1 MRETDRN
8 ERLIGAFWVLL
19 SAAGFGTGPIFAR
32 IAYADGVDTPT
43 LMFLRFSIAGAVMAL
58 LLWRLG
64 DPWPRQGDLPVLL
77 LMGTCGYV
85 GQSLCYFSALH
96 YASAGLTALLLY
108 LYPAIVCVIVAV
120 TTRRALERPRLW
132 ALVAAL
138 IGTALTV
145 SDSLQG
151 SLLGIALGIGA
162 ALIYSIYIV
171 VGEHLLKTVS
181 AMGMAAVA
189 SLTAAAVYGGAIVWR
204 GPAWPASGAGWGAA
218 AAIAFFSTILGVLGL
233 FAGLKRLGA
242 VDASTLSAVE
252 PILTIVLA
260 AAFLKEFIRPR
271 QFLGGLLILAAV
283 IFLIRYGTPRY
294 KDVPAP

>member
-1 MRETDRN
+1 M
-8 ERLIGAFWVLL
+8 GWVLL

-32 IAYADGVDTPT
+32 IAYADGIDTPT

-58 LLWRLG
+58 LLLKRR

-77 LMGTCGYV
+77 LMGIFGYV

-108 LYPAIVCVIVAV
+108 LYPAIVTLIVALA
-120 TTRRALERPRLW
+120 TRRRLDRTRILALL
-132 ALVAAL
+132 AAL
-138 IGTALTV
+138 AGTALTV
-145 SDSLQG
+145 SDGLEG
-151 SLLGIALGIGA
+151 RLPGILLGIGA
-162 ALIYSIYIV
+162 ALIYSVYIV
-171 VGEHLLKTVS
+171 VGERLLKTVS
-181 AMGMAAVA
+181 AMGMATVV
-189 SLTAAAVYGGAIVWR
+189 SLTAAAVYGGVIAWR

-218 AAIAFFSTILGVLGL
+218 AAIAFFSTVLGVLGL

-260 AAFLKEFIRPR
+260 AVFLEEFIRFR

-283 IFLIRYGTPRY
+283 IFLIRYGSPRY
-294 KDVPAP
+294 KNAAAP